1 MENPEIMSTKQ
12 YQTIDTM
19 YKYSTGK
26 NIPWG
31 TNEYKTPR

>member
-1 MENPEIMSTKQ
+1 MENPELSPLKQ

-19 YKYSTGK
+19 YKYSNGK

-31 TNEYKTPR
+31 TH